1 MAPTRMLT
9 HAKRLLKRVLY
20 GRRYDHVPWPQQL
33 YLRPGERQIRR
44 LRGAW
49 RDRGAP
55 TVSLADFRAATPL
68 GEIEEF
74 ISCPLCSESRQQLLY
89 QPRNRRRNW
98 TYRVVRC
105 PGCGF
110 LYRNP
115 NIRPEHL
122 GDLYATGYSSFLT
135 GRYARHRQRRYRVVM
150 DALSPIFDDGR
161 GRRLLDFGCGA
172 ALFLELAEQRGF
184 EAYGVDLSPDS
195 LEQARKRLSSARVF
209 HGSPDEA
216 EEIAAGGFHVITMW
230 SVMAHLPRP
239 HDDLS
244 MLRRLLADDG
254 VLVIFTVNA
263 GSLHLPAQ
271 GNGWF
276 GFTRNHLM
284 FYSRDTLPTLL
295 ADTGFAGVGFAPFYG
310 AKVVAV
316 DRALT
321 PRQLG
326 RLKRRVDSTD
336 FGSMLVAVGFATET
350 AAERWGAQL
359 PDVRRLAIMPP
370 RCAEPG
376 PGRPAGHGAGAGAR
390 SPRTGPTRPT
400 PPGRARPDPAR

>member
-1 MAPTRMLT
+1 MASKRLPAA
-9 HAKRLLKRVLY
+9 AKRLLKRVLY

-33 YLRPGERQIRR
+33 YLRPGERHLRR

-55 TVSLADFRAATPL
+55 TVPLADFRAATPL

-74 ISCPLCSESRQQLLY
+74 ISCPLCGESRQQLRY
-89 QPRNRRRNW
+89 RPHSRRNGW
-98 TYRVVRC
+98 SYRVVRC

-150 DALSPIFDDGR
+150 DALKPIFDDGH

-195 LEQARKRLSSARVF
+195 LEQAGKRLSCARVF
-209 HGSPDEA
+209 QGSPVEV
-216 EEIAAGGFHVITMW
+216 EEIATGGFHVITMW
-230 SVMAHLPRP
+230 SVLAHLPRP
-239 HDDLS
+239 HEDLS

-263 GSLHLPAQ
+263 GSLHLRAQ
-271 GNGWF
+271 GSGWF

-284 FYSRDTLPTLL
+284 FYNRDTLPVLL

-316 DRALT
+316 DGALT
-321 PRQLG
+321 PRQLR
-326 RLKRRVDSTD
+326 RLKHCVDSTD

-350 AAERWGAQL
+350 AADRWGAEL
-359 PDVRRLAIMPP
+359 PDLRKLDPVTRLPGA
-370 RCAEPG
+370 G
-376 PGRPAGHGAGAGAR
+376 PGRPAGHGSGAGAR
-390 SPRTGPTRPT
+390 SR
-400 PPGRARPDPAR
+400 